1 MQIHWSGRC
10 EGRKAVPMSEEPA
23 GETAGRKAPSVLW
36 KAFDVL
42 GAFSHR
48 RRVLTLAEISRYSG
62 LPRSTVHR
70 VLAMLIEV
78 GAVEQ
83 VPGGYQVGL
92 RMFSLGVL
100 PPEAALRE
108 AALPHLE
115 ELHRVTGQTL
125 HLAILRGP
133 DVVYLEKLL
142 PRGSSVVMP
151 SVIGDRMP
159 ATCTGVGKV
168 LLAYASADERAAA
181 LAGPLPRR
189 TARSLGTLDQLL
201 RELDAIRGRGY
212 ALDRE
217 EAAVGVAC
225 VAVPVLAGAGVSG
238 VAGDA
243 GRAVAAISVSYP
255 ATAGSGQSL
264 VGPLRETATAISRS
278 PALRR
283 AFAL

>member
-1 MQIHWSGRC
+1 
-10 EGRKAVPMSEEPA
+10 MSEQPA
-23 GETAGRKAPSVLW
+23 GGAKPAAKAPSVLW

-48 RRVLTLAEISRYSG
+48 RRVLTLAEIARYSG
-62 LPRSTVHR
+62 LPKSTAHR

-83 VPGGYQVGL
+83 VSDGYQVGL

-125 HLAILRGP
+125 HLAILRGA

-142 PRGSSVVMP
+142 PRGRSVLMP

-168 LLAYASADERAAA
+168 LLAFSPEPDREAA
-181 LAGPLPRR
+181 LAEPLPRR
-189 TARSLGTLDQLL
+189 TPRSLGTPAEVR
-201 RELDAIRGRGY
+201 RELAAIAGRGY

-217 EAAVGVAC
+217 EAAPGIAC
-225 VAVPVLAGAGVSG
+225 VAVPVLADDGSAI
-238 VAGDA
+238 
-243 GRAVAAISVSYP
+243 AAISVSYP
-255 ATAGSGQSL
+255 ASAGSLTKAGQPL
-264 VGPLRETATAISRS
+264 IGPLREAAAAIAKS
-278 PALRR
+278 PILRR
-283 AFAL
+283 SLAG